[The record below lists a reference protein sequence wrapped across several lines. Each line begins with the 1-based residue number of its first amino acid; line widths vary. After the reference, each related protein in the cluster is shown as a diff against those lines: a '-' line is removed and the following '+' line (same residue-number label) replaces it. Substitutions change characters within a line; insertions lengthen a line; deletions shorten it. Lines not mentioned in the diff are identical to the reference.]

1 MCSRQAGSFIA
12 LPAQRIEQMVQPTAQ
27 QQSAFDDLKQ
37 AAQKV
42 GDQPQSSCPTA
53 VPKSPVAR
61 LVVVVEILIAKRN
74 PEHPLADQRHH
85 LVLDQFRAPH
95 VVKARG
101 QSIHHPDRAIR
112 CAQQQRSG
120 IRRDRAPIERRHH
133 RAAFNRFKSK
143 EIRATLCRH
152 RGAPR
157 IDDELLRHNGFR

>member
-1 MCSRQAGSFIA
+1 VRDRAKAGSRA
-12 LPAQRIEQMVQPTAQ
+12 
-27 QQSAFDDLKQ
+27 AF
-37 AAQKV
+37 
-42 GDQPQSSCPTA
+42 
-53 VPKSPVAR
+53 
-61 LVVVVEILIAKRN
+61 VVEILIAKRN

-112 CAQQQRSG
+112 CANSS
-120 IRRDRAPIERRHH
+120 APASDVTAPASNAATT
-133 RAAFNRFKSK
+133 AAFKGFKSK

-157 IDDELLRHNGFR
+157 VDDELLRHNGFR